1 MDKENISANGRASHR
16 AHMFARSHK
25 LSARLLAVL
34 TLAAALLV
42 GATMLRGAEYDEQY
56 TMLLLSGTPRPVWP
70 EAIFTAGEARAVE
83 QGHTSLAT
91 IASDL
96 RTTDVHPPL
105 YFWAAAGW
113 RDLVGTGLV
122 RSRLL
127 SALLGLG
134 ALVAVGFI
142 ARASRVPPILAT
154 LFTLGCYGFLYT
166 GAIARGFAL
175 AQLLSLCG
183 VALLL
188 LAKRRDG
195 AWIALAGGLALGAA
209 TFANY
214 LAAFVGL
221 AALAWLVLCRIRVP
235 RLWLAA
241 ALGFALFLPADLW
254 FFVAQ
259 RTSREGQ
266 FPPFQ
271 LLDSLM
277 LLGRFYAGA
286 LAGGLPLYAHGM
298 WRMAAAGAVS
308 GLLAG
313 LAVLIVWRWR
323 RLAPPGP
330 RLLLAACAAAPPVG
344 LLLLGFV
351 FDTTPIELRYL
362 AFATPFAALLLAGA
376 IASLPRNPALVLAA
390 LVLSVQAASVVG
402 LLTRPETMQP
412 ARATAAAAG
421 AWPDALVLI
430 PRGNDGVGIVG
441 AFARETLPATEL
453 LVVDRGERPE
463 HIRRRVASARR
474 VVLALLEQDDTS
486 RDTAHAMLAAFGSR
500 PCWRRIGVGFNV
512 LAYARVCEED

>member
-1 MDKENISANGRASHR
+1 
-16 AHMFARSHK
+16 MFARSHR

-34 TLAAALLV
+34 VLAAGLLV
-42 GATMLRGAEYDEQY
+42 GAATLRGAEYDEQY
-56 TMLLLSGTPRPVWP
+56 TLLLLSGTPRPVWP

-83 QGHTSLAT
+83 QGQTSL
-91 IASDL
+91 IAIAHDL

-105 YFWAAAGW
+105 YFWAAVGW
-113 RDLVGTGLV
+113 RDLVGPGLV
-122 RSRLL
+122 RARLL
-127 SALLGLG
+127 SVLLGLG

-142 ARASRVPPILAT
+142 AGASSIPPVLAM

-183 VALLL
+183 VALL
-188 LAKRRDG
+188 AAERRDRAG
-195 AWIALAGGLALGAA
+195 IGLAGGLALGAA
-209 TFANY
+209 TFTNY
-214 LAAFVGL
+214 LASFVGL
-221 AALAWLVLCRIRVP
+221 AALAWLVWRRPRAP

-241 ALGFALFLPADLW
+241 VLGFALFLPADLW
-254 FFVAQ
+254 FFLAQ
-259 RTSREGQ
+259 RSSRAGQ
-266 FPPFQ
+266 FPPFR
-271 LLDSLM
+271 LLDSLL
-277 LLGRFYAGA
+277 LLGRDCAGA
-286 LAGGLPLYAHGM
+286 LAGGLPLYANGI
-298 WRMAAAGAVS
+298 WRVLAAGAVG

-330 RLLLAACAAAPPVG
+330 RLLLVVCTAAPPAG

-362 AFATPFAALLLAGA
+362 AFAMPFAALLLAGA
-376 IASLPRNPALVLAA
+376 VATLPQRPALVLAA
-390 LVLSVQAASVVG
+390 LVLAVQAASVIG

-412 ARATAAAAG
+412 ARATALAAA

-441 AFARETLPATEL
+441 AFANETPPETRL
-453 LVVDRGERPE
+453 LVVDRDERPD
-463 HIRRRVASARR
+463 HIRQRATSARR
-474 VVLALLEQDDTS
+474 IVLALLTQDDAS
-486 RDTAHAMLAAFGSR
+486 RDTAHALLAAFDSR

-512 LAYARVCEED
+512 LAYARVCEGDGDG